1 MPLQQLEAAGAW
13 LGRLLLAAIF
23 LHEAWAK
30 LTAYDAAVGYMQAFG
45 LPGWLLPF
53 AIAVE
58 LGGILVIAGLY
69 TRVAALAL
77 ALFCVATA
85 VLFHNKFGN
94 RNELLHF
101 EKDLAIAGGFLVL
114 AARGGGAWA
123 LDALR
128 GRRA

>member
-1 MPLQQLEAAGAW
+1 MQQLEAAGAW

-30 LTAYDAAVGYMQAFG
+30 LTAYGAAVSYMEAFG

-58 LGGILVIAGLY
+58 LGGGVMVLAGYY
-69 TRVAALAL
+69 TRPAALAL
-77 ALFCVATA
+77 ALFCIATA
-85 VLFHNKFGN
+85 VLFHNKFGV
-94 RNELLHF
+94 RSELLHF

-114 AARGGGAWA
+114 AARGAGTWS
-123 LDALR
+123 LDALF
-128 GRRA
+128 GRK